1 LPCQTNEGFT
11 YLTYQGEPIEHLANK
26 TPAQLRAMMLAYWQ
40 KKKSDAEQTIKWG
53 QDDLAKAKAGI
64 QIWSQP

>member
-1 LPCQTNEGFT
+1 V
-11 YLTYQGEPIEHLANK
+11 YQSDPLVLFADK
-26 TPAQLRAMMLAYWQ
+26 TPAELRAKMLAYWQ
-40 KKKSDAEQTIKWG
+40 KKQSDAEQTIKWG